1 MKSLRYI
8 LIASV
13 ALFALAAC
21 AQEED
26 PYKPGDPTNSN
37 GHNVYFSA
45 ENPGS
50 LVLGLADN
58 SFTVKIERENAN
70 GAISVPLKA
79 YSASNVFAVP
89 SSVDFAAGETSKEIT
104 VQFNGAEPFVNYSLQ
119 ISVPQ
124 EFTYQYK
131 DQNVYPAYAVSVLQE
146 DFKVIH
152 TGTYFEDFWT
162 GNTWSQDL
170 EYSELSDTYRFS
182 NLWDIGYGFT
192 FKWDGQSEEVV
203 VNNGNKFESGIVSDT
218 YGMISAEDQGSYYD
232 DGENAIHF
240 VFKWTVS
247 AGSFGNYEN
256 VFYF

>member
-58 SFTVKIERENAN
+58 SFPVKIERENAN

-79 YSASNVFAVP
+79 YSASNVFTVP

-131 DQNVYPAYAVSVLQE
+131 DQNDYPAYAVTVLQE

-152 TGTYFEDFWT
+152 TGSYYDDFWYEEAWEQ
-162 GNTWSQDL
+162 GL
-170 EYSELSDTYRFS
+170 EYSELSDTYRLS
-182 NLWDIGYGFT
+182 NLWTPGYGFT
-192 FKWDGQSEEVV
+192 FKWDGQSEKVTLLSSKIPTGLE
-203 VNNGNKFESGIVSDT
+203 
-218 YGMISAEDQGSYYD
+218 YGSYGAISAEDQGSYYD
-232 DGENAIHF
+232 AGEKAIHF

-247 AGSFGNYEN
+247 AGSFGVYEN
-256 VFYF
+256 IFYF